1 MESHEDARPSLAAT
15 DTGTSTTQMLMAP
28 PPLPPAPAPSSDLA
42 PTTSASSKPATPG
55 RTTSA
60 GAGGTA
66 PTWRVRSERWVV
78 LAIVSTGAL
87 LAAVQSS
94 ALVIAFPTLIVALEA
109 DIATILWVLLSFLLV
124 VSAIVPIVGKLG
136 DIVGQAILYNI
147 GFAIFTV
154 ASLLSGFSQTS
165 AHGKDLIFYR
175 CLLGIGGSFLFTNS
189 SAIVTNMVR

>member
-1 MESHEDARPSLAAT
+1 
-15 DTGTSTTQMLMAP
+15 MLP
-28 PPLPPAPAPSSDLA
+28 PPAAPSADELAPAA
-42 PTTSASSKPATPG
+42 AKPATSA

-60 GAGGTA
+60 GGT
-66 PTWRVRSERWVV
+66 PQTWRARSERWIV

-94 ALVIAFPTLIVALEA
+94 ALVIAFPTLIIALQA

-124 VSAIVPIVGKLG
+124 VSSIVPIVGKLG
-136 DIVGQAILYNI
+136 DLVGQAILYNI

-189 SAIVTNMVR
+189 SAIVTNMVLGQGGRGRRSRACRGRPVTRGGSDVA